1 MHEVALYRKYRPK
14 SFKEVSG
21 QDEVVRVLEG
31 AIKQEKIGHAYIF
44 SGPRGTGKTSVARIF
59 AEAIGTSANDLYEID
74 AASNNGVDEIRVLN
88 EAVNTLPFDSKF
100 KVYIFDEVHMFSKSA
115 FNAFLKTLEEPPKH
129 AIFILATTEFHKIPE
144 TVVSRCQVFSFKKP
158 SLSLL
163 REMILDLAKR
173 EGFALESSS
182 ADLVALL
189 SEGSFRDGQVIL
201 QKILS
206 SAKSKK
212 ISDEEVEAITGA
224 PKASLVNQFI
234 KALEIGE
241 IELGLESLAEA
252 EKQNLDVKV
261 YGKLLLRKARAVLIL
276 RAAPGLAKNIESE
289 FSDSDFAFLKE
300 LSSHKDSRI
309 NAQTL
314 LEILTAVDLVGY
326 ASSPTLPLELALIK
340 LVGGK

>member
-14 SFKEVSG
+14 NFKEVSG

-59 AEAIGTSANDLYEID
+59 AEAIGTTGNDLYEID
-74 AASNNGVDEIRVLN
+74 AASNTGVDNIRDLR
-88 EAVNTLPFDSKF
+88 EAINTLPFESPY
-100 KVYIFDEVHMFSKSA
+100 KVYLIDEVHMLSKGA
-115 FNAFLKTLEEPPKH
+115 FNALLKTLEEPPKH

-163 REMILDLAKR
+163 KEMIIDLAKR
-173 EGFALESSS
+173 EGFTLESAS

-189 SEGSFRDGQVIL
+189 SEGSFRDAQVIL

-206 SAKSKK
+206 SAKAKK
-212 ISDEEVEAITGA
+212 ISSEEVEAITGA
-224 PKASLVNQFI
+224 PKASLVNQYLQ
-234 KALEIGE
+234 ALGSGE
-241 IELGLESLAEA
+241 VEPGLQALTEA
-252 EKQNLDVKV
+252 EKQNLDIKV

-276 RAAPGLAKNIESE
+276 KTAPGMAKNLESE

-300 LSSHKDSRI
+300 LSANKNSRI
-309 NAQTL
+309 NSPAL
-314 LEILTAVDLVGY
+314 IEILTAVDLVGY
-326 ASSPTLPLELALIK
+326 ASTQTLPLELALIK
-340 LVGGK
+340 LTNNK